1 MRKAVLI
8 LRQGGFRF
16 STIKFRRHQL
26 AILFVE
32 DMAKRKLI
40 VFQVNENN
48 TFLNVIYALHIA
60 LKFDYSFYFFQCLRG
75 VQDHIPDSTPLFKIF
90 CFLTHSII
98 FAVNQSVFKTRRFS
112 FLYHQVFWPSAG
124 YLVR

>member
-48 TFLNVIYALHIA
+48 TSFNVIYALHIA
-60 LKFDYSFYFFQCLRG
+60 LKLDYALNFFSMSTRG
-75 VQDHIPDSTPLFKIF
+75 
-90 CFLTHSII
+90 
-98 FAVNQSVFKTRRFS
+98 TRSYSR
-112 FLYHQVFWPSAG
+112 LDRIV
-124 YLVR
+124 